1 MKKYFLVVFFAIIQ
15 LNAMEVT
22 EDQNVDSFLPQNE
35 QDFEEKERALAAR
48 QKALK
53 EFYLSEKEKIDLER
67 QVTKTV
73 FETRRRQEDD
83 RYLRDKQK
91 IDEQIKAVK
100 KEADEAF
107 NEVIVMTMHM
117 HHNILRARQVP
128 FHLRKKLVVE
138 RILDNIVE
146 YHCKDL

>member
-1 MKKYFLVVFFAIIQ
+1 MKKYFLVMFFAVIQ
-15 LNAMEVT
+15 LNAM
-22 EDQNVDSFLPQNE
+22 QVDKGYDSDPFLRQME
-35 QDFEEKERALAAR
+35 QLEEEERAISAR
-48 QKALK
+48 QKALE

-67 QVTKTV
+67 QVTKAV

-91 IDEQIKAVK
+91 IDERREAIE

-107 NEVIVMTMHM
+107 NEVIIRTMHM
-117 HHNILRARQVP
+117 HDYILKARHVP

-138 RILDNIVE
+138 YILDNIVD
-146 YHCKDL
+146 YDCKDL